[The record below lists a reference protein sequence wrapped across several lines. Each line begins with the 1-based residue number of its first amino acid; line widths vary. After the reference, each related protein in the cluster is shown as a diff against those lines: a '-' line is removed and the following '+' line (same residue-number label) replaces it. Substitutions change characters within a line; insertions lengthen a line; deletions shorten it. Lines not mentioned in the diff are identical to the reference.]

1 MLNKKIAAVTAALLV
16 ATAGTANAGAF
27 DSTKFNLGAE
37 VSLLNKPSYNS
48 SLTNLKKKT
57 KLGANVFV
65 GARFNENVGA
75 ELGFGFVQKTTLI
88 SSPKLTNKVNN
99 FYADVLGYVPVAS
112 KVSLIGSLGVGFNK
126 SKLSAVPAGYVVS
139 STAQKRKLAAR
150 IGAGAQYDFCENW
163 AARAMVRYQKNSKK
177 ALQRSN
183 TSLAV
188 GAVYTF

>member
-1 MLNKKIAAVTAALLV
+1 
-16 ATAGTANAGAF
+16 
-27 DSTKFNLGAE
+27 
-37 VSLLNKPSYNS
+37 
-48 SLTNLKKKT
+48 
-57 KLGANVFV
+57 
-65 GARFNENVGA
+65 
-75 ELGFGFVQKTTLI
+75 LI